1 MASITKVANGY
12 RAQVFVKGIRDSK
25 VERTKREA
33 EVWAARRETELR
45 DNAKK
50 SPGERHTLGD
60 AMRRYLEEVTPT
72 KGGKRWEEVRI
83 NAFLGSKDLPINLP
97 IGEVDSDVLGKWRD
111 KRLKVVSA
119 GTVLRDFTL
128 LSAIFTAARRE
139 WKWIQVNP
147 VADVRKPRE
156 PDHREIIIS
165 RSQIKRQLQSLGYSP
180 TKPIRTISQSVA
192 VQFLTALRTGARAGE
207 LCSLPP
213 DMVFDDYMTVDGKTG
228 KRDVPLT
235 PKSKRL
241 LKKMEGFDGQ
251 LVFGLTSQT
260 RDALFRKAR
269 DRAGM
274 EGFTFHDSRH
284 TAATWIAKRLKS
296 TGVSAQQAVLD
307 MCKMFGWTDINQ
319 ALTYYNP
326 KASDIA
332 KRL

>member
-12 RAQVFVKGIRDSK
+12 RAQVYVKGVRDSK

-33 EVWAARRETELR
+33 EAWAAQRETELR
-45 DNAKK
+45 NNAKK

-60 AMRRYLEEVTPT
+60 AMRRYLEEVTPE

-139 WKWIQVNP
+139 W
-147 VADVRKPRE
+147 
-156 PDHREIIIS
+156 IIIS
-165 RSQIKRQLQSLGYSP
+165 RSQIKQQLKSLGYSP
-180 TKPIRTISQSVA
+180 IKPIRTISQSVA

-213 DMVFDDYMTVDGKTG
+213 DLVFDDYMTVDGKTG

-241 LKKMEGFDGQ
+241 LKKMEGFDDH
-251 LVFGLTSQT
+251 LVFGITSQT
-260 RDALFRKAR
+260 RDALFRRAR

-307 MCKMFGWTDINQ
+307 LCKIFGWSNINQ

-326 KASDIA
+326 KMSDIV